1 MIVFY
6 IAIMSTKTEIASQ
19 DQRQRG
25 RPREFD
31 IEPALDG
38 AIRVFSER
46 GYHATSIG
54 DLAIAMELAQGSIY
68 KAFKDKKA
76 VFIAAMDRY
85 RTVQTERFEQAI
97 AGLGTGRERL
107 RAGMMFYASRS
118 HGASGSEGCL
128 VVGAVADLAAL
139 DDDMAA
145 VVDRAVKA
153 REKIISRIVREGQ
166 QDGSINPDV
175 DADDLARAMLCLM
188 YGMRVV
194 GKTGRTLEQMNG
206 VVDVAMRLAL

>member
-6 IAIMSTKTEIASQ
+6 IAIMSTNTEIASH

-85 RTVQTERFEQAI
+85 RTIQTERFEQAI

>member
-1 MIVFY
+1 
-6 IAIMSTKTEIASQ
+6 MSTKTEIASQ

-175 DADDLARAMLCLM
+175 DADDLARSMLCLM

-194 GKTGRTLEQMNG
+194 GKTGRTLEQMIG

>member
-6 IAIMSTKTEIASQ
+6 IAVMSTKTEIASQ

-175 DADDLARAMLCLM
+175 DADDLARSMLCLM

-194 GKTGRTLEQMNG
+194 GKTGRTLEQMIG

>member
-175 DADDLARAMLCLM
+175 DADDLARSMLCLM

-194 GKTGRTLEQMNG
+194 GKTGRTLEQMIG

>member
-6 IAIMSTKTEIASQ
+6 IAIMSTKTEIAIQ

-175 DADDLARAMLCLM
+175 DADDLARSMLCLM

-194 GKTGRTLEQMNG
+194 GKTGRTLEQMIG

>member
-6 IAIMSTKTEIASQ
+6 MSIMSTKTEISSH
-19 DQRQRG
+19 DNRQRG
-25 RPREFD
+25 RPREFE

-54 DLAIAMELAQGSIY
+54 DLSEAMELAQGSIY

-85 RTVQTERFEQAI
+85 RTVQTARFEEAL
-97 AGLGTGRERL
+97 AGLGNGRERL
-107 RAGMMFYASRS
+107 HAALMFYASRS
-118 HGASGSEGCL
+118 HGASGFEGCL

-139 DDDMAA
+139 DEEMAA
-145 VVDRAVKA
+145 VVNRAVQA
-153 REKIISRIVREGQ
+153 RERIVARIVREGQ
-166 QDGSINPDV
+166 QDGSINADIDP
-175 DADDLARAMLCLM
+175 DDLARSLLCMM

-194 GKTGRTLEQMNG
+194 GKTGRTLEEMTA
-206 VVDVAMRLAL
+206 VVDFAMRLAI